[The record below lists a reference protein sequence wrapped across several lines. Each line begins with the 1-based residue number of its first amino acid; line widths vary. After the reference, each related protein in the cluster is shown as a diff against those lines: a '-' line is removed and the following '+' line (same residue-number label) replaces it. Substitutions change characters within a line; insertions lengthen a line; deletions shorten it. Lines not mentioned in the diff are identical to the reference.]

1 MRQCWGVTREFSC
14 KITLKL
20 KVRQCPW
27 LKRNGLRRSRKK
39 KILSGWLWK
48 YSIFNLSFLWYLRST
63 LLLLFLYLYCKKTC
77 FVIPLSENKNKK
89 ILVTFCGFFH
99 SWFHSSYLFLLLH
112 CLLVSSLPIST
123 SSSSS
128 CYAKSLWEN
137 RNMKIRRKYFFIS
150 CLIHKKKYLI
160 WIGRERWRIL

>member
-1 MRQCWGVTREFSC
+1 MRNHVETESKALSMTKMKWIKKTKKQ
-14 KITLKL
+14 
-20 KVRQCPW
+20 
-27 LKRNGLRRSRKK
+27 K

-77 FVIPLSENKNKK
+77 FVIPLSENKNKEFLLLFVVFFFFF
-89 ILVTFCGFFH
+89 ILN
-99 SWFHSSYLFLLLH
+99 SILLILFLLLH

-137 RNMKIRRKYFFIS
+137 RNMKIRRNFFF
-150 CLIHKKKYLI
+150 
-160 WIGRERWRIL
+160 